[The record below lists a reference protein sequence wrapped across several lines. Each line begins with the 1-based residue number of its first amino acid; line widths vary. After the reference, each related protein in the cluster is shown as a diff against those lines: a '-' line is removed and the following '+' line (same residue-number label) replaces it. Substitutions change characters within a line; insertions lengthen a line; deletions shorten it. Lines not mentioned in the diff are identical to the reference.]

1 MAKYPKEHP
10 LKSSELPKKFF
21 LEEKEIKMADSDI
34 VVKNLT
40 KKRLKRLLEMFC
52 IYRREYHVDK
62 YVCHWER
69 CSACILHD
77 IRWDLPNCES
87 AVGKVKNLCYA
98 IWHEDI
104 LNA

>member
-1 MAKYPKEHP
+1 
-10 LKSSELPKKFF
+10 
-21 LEEKEIKMADSDI
+21 MADSDI

-40 KKRLKRLLEMFC
+40 KLRLRRLLEMFC

-69 CSACILHD
+69 CSACILRD
-77 IRWDLPNCES
+77 IPWKMDCGKIKGTVVRDLCF
-87 AVGKVKNLCYA
+87 A